1 MAEHNLD
8 PQFRKDVLKAKAKY
22 RKRRKFIIISI
33 LSLLLVVTLVQTF
46 FYIREKKQINAQ
58 LKEQSQQIEKLEK
71 EAKVNDVVIDKL
83 KDPQFITDLVRQ
95 EYGLS
100 YGGEIIFSL
109 PQQENFLK
117 NAIEA
122 IMQGNIEKKDD
133 GSGRIDDSK
142 LPGSNKDSKDKK
154 NKDDKSES
162 KSEKTDEE
170 SSDEESE
177 NTSDK
182 KTSSSNSN
190 RNSTN
195 TKKNSNT
202 NNAQSNTR
210 NNNRG

>member
-22 RKRRKFIIISI
+22 RKRRKFIIISV
-33 LSLLLVVTLVQTF
+33 LSLVLVVTLVQTF

-162 KSEKTDEE
+162 KSEKTNEE

-202 NNAQSNTR
+202 NNTQSNTR
-210 NNNRG
+210 SNNRG

>member
-22 RKRRKFIIISI
+22 RKRRKFIIISV

-100 YGGEIIFSL
+100 YKGEIIFNL
-109 PQQENFLK
+109 PLQESFLQTTIK
-117 NAIEA
+117 S
-122 IMQGNIEKKDD
+122 IMDGNLQKVEDNH
-133 GSGRIDDSK
+133 GRIDDSK
-142 LPGSNKDSKDKK
+142 IPELSKKDTKK
-154 NKDDKSES
+154 KGA
-162 KSEKTDEE
+162 SEKDNKNNTTDNE
-170 SSDEESE
+170 DEK
-177 NTSDK
+177 NTSE
-182 KTSSSNSN
+182 
-190 RNSTN
+190 RNATQQTTN
-195 TKKNSNT
+195 PNT
-202 NNAQSNTR
+202 TNQR
-210 NNNRG
+210 GNRG